1 MKTSYYILFI
11 LCLFLTVSCSEDKI
25 EPNISLETTGDITID
40 SQAGAEATV
49 RFTSSAEWQASTTS
63 DWFTYSPSS
72 GDGGT
77 FDISVTA
84 KSLNNTGSTRLGT
97 LILTSGTVNKKITLK
112 QEVDGSIQVEQNSYN
127 VSAAGENIEIRFST
141 NIPQDELQ
149 VYGSQKWLT
158 STKRTR
164 TSSSYSIYLTVLPNT
179 DNSSRVAY
187 IYFAKGTGVEQKI
200 LNTVTITQ
208 QGLSSGQSTDY
219 SADKKVRT
227 LQTASIGSG
236 IPIVLMG
243 DGFIDKEIADGT
255 YDEVMKKTLEN
266 LFSEE
271 PIKSLRDYFSVYAVT
286 AVSKN
291 NSFGSGNE
299 TAFSCVLAGGNSTGI
314 TGDQEAVVE
323 YLQSVRDIDWTET
336 LAVVILNTHVHAG
349 TTYFNYFTT
358 TGKYTEF
365 AIAYC
370 PVIANLESENFRQ
383 VLVHE
388 AIGHGFGKLDD
399 EYSYAENGAISA
411 EDIKATQNMQTRGW
425 MQNVDF
431 TSDRTRVLWNTF
443 LTDTRYSSENLG
455 VFEGASTYIIGAY
468 RPSEDSM
475 MNSNTTGFNAPSR
488 KALYDKVMKLGLRT
502 VPPYEE
508 FVVFDLQHRS
518 RTRSVAPSFTTSG
531 EPFTRPNFA
540 KKTLVVK

>member
-1 MKTSYYILFI
+1 MKTSYYILFV
-11 LCLFLTVSCSEDKI
+11 LCLFLTVSCSEDKV
-25 EPNISLETTGDITID
+25 EPYISLETTGDITID

-97 LILTSGTVNKKITLK
+97 LILTSGTINKKITLK
-112 QEVDGSIQVEQNSYN
+112 QE
-127 VSAAGENIEIRFST
+127 A
-141 NIPQDELQ
+141 
-149 VYGSQKWLT
+149 
-158 STKRTR
+158 
-164 TSSSYSIYLTVLPNT
+164 
-179 DNSSRVAY
+179 
-187 IYFAKGTGVEQKI
+187 
-200 LNTVTITQ
+200 
-208 QGLSSGQSTDY
+208 SSGQSTDY

-243 DGFIDKEIADGT
+243 DGFTDKEIADGT

-323 YLQSVRDIDWTET
+323 YLQSVRNIDWTET

-370 PVIANLESENFRQ
+370 PVIVNLESENFRQ

-443 LTDTRYSSENLG
+443 LTDARYSSENLG

-488 KALYDKVMKLGLRT
+488 RALYDKVMKLGLRT

-508 FVVFDLQHRS
+508 FVAFDLQHKS

-531 EPFTRPNFA
+531 KPFTRPNFA